1 MTGSAVAAL
10 RRRVGRL
17 LGPKFVKHYVRPRR
31 VKGPQRGYE
40 AKRFFESWHRASG
53 GALDDAETISAASSR
68 IDTRYHYNA
77 VENTLLAAFAGRGVR
92 TAGRVLDVGSGA
104 GHWIDFYLDVMR
116 ADAVVGAEISAVAA
130 EALAARY
137 AGDTRVRIAEAD
149 IAADAPGIEGP
160 FDVVNAIGVMFH
172 IVDDDMWRRAVRNLA
187 GLLAPGGL
195 AVIGGQFGRTTQNV
209 QFHAVDQFESW
220 DEFRAARSDVRLV
233 NKRIRSL
240 REWRRCAR
248 AAGLEVDGVH
258 RTRVAA
264 PITTPENNILVLRRP

>member
-1 MTGSAVAAL
+1 VTGSPVATL
-10 RRRVGRL
+10 RRRIGRL

-31 VKGPQRGYE
+31 VKGPQQEYE

-53 GALDDAETISAASSR
+53 GAPDDAETISAASSA

-92 TAGRVLDVGSGA
+92 SAGRVLDVGSGA

-130 EALAARY
+130 QALAARY
-137 AGDTRVRIAEAD
+137 TGDARVQIVEAD
-149 IAADAPGIEGP
+149 IAAEAPGVEGP

-172 IVDDDMWRRAVRNLA
+172 IVDDGMWRRAIRNVA
-187 GLLAPGGL
+187 GLLSPGGL
-195 AVIGGQFGRTTQNV
+195 AMIGGQFGHTTQNV

-248 AAGLEVDGVH
+248 AAGLAVDGVH

-264 PITTPENNILVLRRP
+264 PITTPENNVLVLRRA